1 MEFTASFDGS
11 TKYLTVPDNDG
22 IDVGTGN
29 MTWSWWASIND
40 NSANMVMFSKN
51 ANGTY
56 PHYDSYVEDADG
68 SIHVRLEFDASNR
81 YDWKTTGTDYKD
93 GVYRH
98 FVFVTDRANN
108 KPILYID
115 GVSVTLTAVDSIG
128 DVLTG
133 DISSSAD
140 LYIGRSDIGGTPLY
154 FNGSIANFMIF
165 QENLTSTDVTNL
177 YNSATLKQVWEYTSV
192 AIGGSGFSSSSSS
205 RSSSSSS
212 NSSNVSSSSSSSNS
226 SSSNSSSS
234 TLMAFTASFDGS
246 TKYLTVP
253 DSDNIDVG
261 TGDMTW
267 VWWASIEDKGSDMV
281 MFDKNANG
289 TYPHYDSYVEDAD
302 GSIHVSLEF
311 DASNRYDWKT
321 NNAVDYKDSTY
332 RQFAWVSNR
341 SGNQPILYIDG
352 INISMISANSAG
364 SVATGDI
371 SSSADLYIG
380 RQDIGGTPLYFQGSI
395 ANFMIFQEEL
405 TLTEINE
412 LSGAI
417 KQPWEYN

>member
-1 MEFTASFDGS
+1 
-11 TKYLTVPDNDG
+11 
-22 IDVGTGN
+22 
-29 MTWSWWASIND
+29 MTWAWWASINN
-40 NSANMVMFSKN
+40 NSADMMMFSKN
-51 ANGTY
+51 AGAF
-56 PHYDSYVEDADG
+56 PHYDSYIEDADG
-68 SIHVRLEFDASNR
+68 SVHVRLELDASNR
-81 YDWKTTGTDYKD
+81 YDWKTTGTDYRD

-98 FVFVTDRANN
+98 FVFVTDRASN
-108 KPILYID
+108 KPILYIN
-115 GVSVTLTAVDSIG
+115 GTSVTLTDSSSAGSIA
-128 DVLTG
+128 TG
-133 DISSSAD
+133 DISNSAD
-140 LYIGRSDIGGTPLY
+140 LHIGRQDVGGTENW
-154 FNGSIANFMIF
+154 FNGSLANFMIF
-165 QENLTSTDVTNL
+165 QENLTTTDVTNL
-177 YNSATLKQVWEYTSV
+177 YNSATMKQAWEFTEAV
-192 AIGGSGFSSSSSS
+192 EGGMVFSSSSSS
-205 RSSSSSS
+205 VSS
-212 NSSNVSSSSSSSNS
+212 VSSSSSSVS
-226 SSSNSSSS
+226 SVSSMSSSSSS
-234 TLMAFTASFDGS
+234 TLMIFTASFDGS

-267 VWWASIEDKGSDMV
+267 VWWASIENKGSDMV

-289 TYPHYDSYVEDAD
+289 AYPHYDSYVEDAD

-321 NNAVDYKDSTY
+321 NNAVDYKDNTY

-341 SGNQPILYIDG
+341 SGNQPVLYIDG
-352 INISMISANSAG
+352 ININMISANSTG
-364 SVATGDI
+364 SVVTGDI